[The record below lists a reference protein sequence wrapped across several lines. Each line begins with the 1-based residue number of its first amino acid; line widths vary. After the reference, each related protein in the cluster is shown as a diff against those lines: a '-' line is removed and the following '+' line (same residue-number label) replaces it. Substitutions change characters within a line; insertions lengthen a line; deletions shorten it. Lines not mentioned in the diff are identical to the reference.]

1 MRQHLGEFE
10 QVLLLAL
17 AGLDGDVAGVDV
29 REYVESRTGRVISP
43 GAIYTAFQR
52 LERRGLVASRFGE
65 PTPRR
70 GGKRPKLYRLRADG
84 ARALRQ
90 MEAVLVRL
98 GYGLKPRSESR

>member
-17 AGLDGDVAGVDV
+17 AGLDSDVGGVDV

-70 GGKRPKLYRLRADG
+70 GGKRPKLYRLTPEG

-98 GYGLKPRSESR
+98 GYNLKPRRESR

>member
-17 AGLDGDVAGVDV
+17 AGLDSDVAGVDV
-29 REYVESRTGRVISP
+29 REYVESRTGRIISP

-70 GGKRPKLYRLRADG
+70 GGKRPKLYRLRPEG

-98 GYGLKPRSESR
+98 GYGLRPGSESR